1 MFRHIFSSCFLAVP
15 ATLCMLASP
24 ASAQSKDSANDTVGS
39 AVYPIQF
46 LCGPSVEGFQEGV
59 VRGVHATSILL
70 FNPAPEQAVSFS
82 KNVARALPF
91 QTPGFVGDPARDTI
105 GPQQAIGIECDELR
119 MMLPASM
126 TTQFRTGVLHVVA
139 DGDLVVTVTY
149 SSRPHEGE
157 VSTIDV
163 ETVEAQQ
170 IETRPTDPKKKPD
183 LVVRAI
189 NGINVRCPTGGGSCV
204 TTANVSLANIG
215 AGNAGAFT
223 TRVLLD
229 PAQSVV
235 VKLDQP
241 GGLAAG
247 DTVTVP
253 LTTPPG
259 GNCFDPDCQI
269 CATVDATLMVTES
282 DETNNLLCV
291 ERQG

>member
-1 MFRHIFSSCFLAVP
+1 MFKQIFTHCFLTVP

-24 ASAQSKDSANDTVGS
+24 ASAQSADSAADT

-70 FNPAPEQAVSFS
+70 FNPAPARTVAFS

-91 QTPGFVGDPARDTI
+91 QTAGTVGDPARDRI

-126 TTQFRTGVLHVVA
+126 TTQFRTGILHVVA
-139 DGDLVVTVTY
+139 NGDLVVTVTY
-149 SSRPHEGE
+149 SSRPHDGD

-163 ETVEAQQ
+163 ETVEAQR
-170 IETRPTDPKKKPD
+170 IKTPPSEPEELPD
-183 LVVRAI
+183 LVVRSI
-189 NGINVRCPTGGGSCV
+189 NSINVRCPTGTGSCV
-204 TTANVSLANIG
+204 TTARISLANIG
-215 AGNAGAFT
+215 AGDAGAFT

-229 PAQSVV
+229 PSQSVAV
-235 VKLDQP
+235 TLDQP

-247 DTVTVP
+247 ATVKVP
-253 LTTPPG
+253 LTSPPG
-259 GNCFDPDCQI
+259 GNCFDPNCQI
-269 CATVDATLMVTES
+269 CATVDAPPMVIES
-282 DETNNLLCV
+282 DETNNMLCV
-291 ERQG
+291 ERQE